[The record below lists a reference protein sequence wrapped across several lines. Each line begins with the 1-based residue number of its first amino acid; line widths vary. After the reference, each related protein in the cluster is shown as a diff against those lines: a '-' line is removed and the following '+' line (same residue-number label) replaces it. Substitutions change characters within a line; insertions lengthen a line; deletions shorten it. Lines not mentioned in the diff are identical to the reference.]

1 MAEEKFW
8 IVEFR
13 FPQLISEAAS
23 ADEAASKAARQFEK
37 EYGVNPSKWFARVFK
52 YGKDA
57 VGPVEEHFFNPAG
70 IRSYVKDKNYDEHK
84 EIIDGQ
90 NRNGQ

>member
-13 FPQLISEAAS
+13 FPMLVNDSDNAEDAA
-23 ADEAASKAARQFEK
+23 AKAARHFEK
-37 EYGVNPSKWFARVFK
+37 EYGVNPSRWFSRVFK

-57 VGPVEEHFFNPAG
+57 VGPVEEYFFNPAG
-70 IRSYVKDKNYDEHK
+70 VKAYVKDKNHLEHK
-84 EIIDGQ
+84 DIIDGQ
-90 NRNGQ
+90 NHS